1 MTVPPAARADAP
13 RGRPARRARLAAA
26 ALALAVATLAGRGE
40 AGERSTWRP
49 EHERALNVE
58 RRAAIRRG
66 CAWIAEQVN
75 QDGSFGDN
83 KAIVAFTSLS
93 ALALMAEGSTLGHGP
108 AGGRGP
114 HGKHVARAVEWLV
127 KLVEQPERQRG
138 QSTPEGYFYWP
149 QDASSKM
156 HGQGY
161 ATLALASALGSADE
175 GTARRIRTALQKAV
189 RCAETSQTGT
199 GGWGYYADPAQEHEG
214 SVTVTIAQGLRAAN
228 YAGVKVSRDTVVRGL
243 DYLRRSQK
251 RYVPGA
257 AQAEWD
263 GSFKYSIS
271 TERSTYALT
280 AAAISSFFLFGE
292 YGSRPEDKDGI
303 ARGVAFLKRT
313 LRRQMRDREWH
324 FYGHFYAAWAAWQRD
339 GDRAEAAPGEAWGSD
354 PASDDLLRTDA
365 FWGPWH
371 AKVYPDLLRTQRA
384 DGSWEDPHDDY
395 KFGDLLP
402 TAFAVLTLAVPD
414 ELIPVFQR

>member
-1 MTVPPAARADAP
+1 MSSPPLSPSPTGRLLRRAAVALALVSLAHAARADAGD
-13 RGRPARRARLAAA
+13 RSAWRA
-26 ALALAVATLAGRGE
+26 
-40 AGERSTWRP
+40 

-66 CAWIAEQVN
+66 CDYIALRQN
-75 QDGSFGDN
+75 KGGSFGEN
-83 KAIVAFTSLS
+83 KALVAFTSLS
-93 ALALMAEGSTLGHGP
+93 ALALMAEGSSLGSGGP
-108 AGGRGP
+108 EGARGP
-114 HGKHVARAVEWLV
+114 HGKAVANAVEWLL
-127 KLVEQPERQRG
+127 KLVEEPTHQREE
-138 QSTPEGYFYWP
+138 QAGYFYFP
-149 QDASSKM
+149 QDDSSKM

-175 GTARRIRTALQKAV
+175 KTGRRIRAVLEKAV
-189 RCAETSQTGT
+189 RCAERSQTGT
-199 GGWGYYADPAQEHEG
+199 GGWGYYPDAAQEHEG

-251 RYVPGA
+251 RYPPGSNLA
-257 AQAEWD
+257 AWD

-292 YGSRPEDKDGI
+292 YGSRPEDRDGI
-303 ARGVAFLKRT
+303 ARGIAFLKRHLPT
-313 LRRQMRDREWH
+313 QMRNREWH

-339 GDRAEAAPGEAWGSD
+339 GDKPETGPGETWGSD
-354 PASDDLLRTDA
+354 PKSDDIERTER

-371 AKVYPDLLRTQRA
+371 AKVYPDLLRTQRE
-384 DGSWEDPHDDY
+384 DGSWEDPDDDY

-402 TAFAVLTLAVPD
+402 TAFAVLTLAIPD
-414 ELIPVFQR
+414 EMIPVFQR